1 MIITL
6 AQVKTLLQ
14 ISGSTYDALI
24 SALIPEAEAKY
35 LQIRGIP
42 FTRIQGDITASDN
55 TVSNIALYPTS
66 NYKSYDA
73 VNHSEYVERMEYLY
87 SAAQSVDSYVTDI
100 DIDNNTI
107 ELYDASSTTATDVLF
122 TVYPQGAKM
131 AAAKIIGYLM
141 NKNSQNGMMS
151 ESIGSYSYSKGADSN
166 AYGIPNDI
174 VQSIKRFINC

>member
-1 MIITL
+1 MIITPT
-6 AQVKTLLQ
+6 QVKTLLQ

-42 FTRIQGDITASDN
+42 FTQIRGDITASDN
-55 TVSNIALYPTS
+55 TVSNIELYPLN

-73 VNHSEYVERMEYLY
+73 VNHASYIERMEYLY
-87 SAAQSVDSYVTDI
+87 SAAQSIDSYVTDV
-100 DIDNNTI
+100 DVDNNTI
-107 ELYDASSTTATDVLF
+107 ELYDASSATATDVLF

-131 AAAKIIGYLM
+131 AAAKIIGYMM

>member
-35 LQIRGIP
+35 LQIRNWP
-42 FTRIQGDITASDN
+42 FLQVYGDIVTGDN
-55 TVSNIALYPTS
+55 TITNLALYPTS
-66 NYKSYDA
+66 NYNTYDA
-73 VNHSEYVERMEYLY
+73 VNHAVYIDRMEYLY
-87 SAAQSVDSYVTDI
+87 SAAQSIDSYVTDV
-100 DIDNNTI
+100 DAYNNTV

-131 AAAKIIGYLM
+131 AAAKIIGYMM

>member
-14 ISGSTYDALI
+14 ISGSTYDSLI

-42 FTRIQGDITASDN
+42 FTRIKGDITASDS
-55 TVSNIALYPTS
+55 TVSNITLYQS
-66 NYKSYDA
+66 NYYQTFYDTNNA
-73 VNHSEYVERMEYLY
+73 VFIDHMEYLY
-87 SAAQSVDSYVTDI
+87 SAAQSIDSYVTDV
-100 DIDNNTI
+100 DADNNTV

-131 AAAKIIGYLM
+131 AAAKIIGYMM

>member
-14 ISGSTYDALI
+14 ISGTTYDALI

-42 FTRIQGDITASDN
+42 FTRVKGDITASDS
-55 TVSNIALYPTS
+55 TVSNITFYGT
-66 NYKSYDA
+66 NNA
-73 VNHSEYVERMEYLY
+73 VFIDRMEYLY
-87 SAAQSVDSYVTDI
+87 SAAQSIDSYVTDV
-100 DIDNNTI
+100 DADNNTV

-131 AAAKIIGYLM
+131 AAAKIIGYMM
-141 NKNSQNGMMS
+141 NKNAQNGMMS